1 MKLLRYGNTG
11 FEKPGLMDSEGN
23 IRDLSAV
30 VDDITGAVLDDG
42 KLTDLK
48 ALDHATL
55 PLVSADTRLGP
66 CVGQVGKLMCIGLNY
81 ADHAEETGADIP
93 EHPILFMKANSAI
106 NGPNDDIIPP
116 RGSKYTDWEVE
127 LGVVIGKAAK
137 YVDEN
142 DALDYVAGYCL
153 VNAQTFSLVTIFQ
166 LLLKFFNETHQGLQ
180 FFKTKGI
187 RPKKLKR
194 LLFFKNTVSAG
205 IMGQNQMKLMVQL
218 FQLANH
224 LLLNGLRVFFKC
236 RQKSR

>member
-11 FEKPGLMDSEGN
+11 FEKPGLMDNEGN

-66 CVGQVGKLMCIGLNY
+66 CVGKVGKLMCIGLNY

-137 YVDEN
+137 YVEEN

-153 VNAQTFSLVTIFQ
+153 VNDVTERKFQ
-166 LLLKFFNETHQGLQ
+166 SKLSGQW
-180 FFKTKGI
+180 TKGLSLI
-187 RPKKLKR
+187 H
-194 LLFFKNTVSAG
+194 
-205 IMGQNQMKLMVQL
+205 I
-218 FQLANH
+218 
-224 LLLNGLRVFFKC
+224 
-236 RQKSR
+236 